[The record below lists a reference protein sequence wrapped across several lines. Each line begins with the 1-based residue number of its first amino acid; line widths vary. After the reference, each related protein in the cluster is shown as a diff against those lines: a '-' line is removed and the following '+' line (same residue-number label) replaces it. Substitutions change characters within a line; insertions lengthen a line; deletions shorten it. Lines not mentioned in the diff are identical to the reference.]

1 MAETPEKRAVAP
13 SDLTIWVP
21 METSPT
27 RVGGGSMRR
36 DMYPFG
42 VFRAATAGR

>member
-21 METSPT
+21 MEISPT
-27 RVGGGSMRR
+27 RGGGAMWR

-42 VFRAATAGR
+42 VFRAATVGR